1 MRYVDWCNMMSVD
14 HPMTKQ
20 LCIPILLGFLL
31 GLTAPASSLADDEAD
46 EVDKEDVRNCIS
58 TRKLTSTRVLDDQN
72 IFFIMIGNIVFHN
85 KLPKQCKG
93 LASEGNFSYGTLAGS
108 MCKFDAIRVTNSFGD
123 MGRSCVLGEF
133 RKVDG
138 DDIRAIVE
146 GRPAPKAQPLPP
158 AEVEDIDSATD
169 ESPESTSD

>member
-1 MRYVDWCNMMSVD
+1 
-14 HPMTKQ
+14 MTKQ
-20 LCIPILLGFLL
+20 HYILILLAGLL
-31 GLTAPASSLADDEAD
+31 SLSAPVSSLADEMDD
-46 EVDKEDVRNCIS
+46 EDVRSCIS

-72 IFFIMIGNIVFHN
+72 IFFLMIGKTVYHN
-85 KLPKQCKG
+85 KLTKQCKG
-93 LASEGNFSYGTLAGS
+93 LARSGNFSYGTLAGS
-108 MCKFDAIRVTNSFGD
+108 MCKFDTIRIIDSFGD
-123 MGRSCVLGEF
+123 MGKSCILGEF

-146 GRPAPKAQPLPP
+146 GPPAPKAQPLPP